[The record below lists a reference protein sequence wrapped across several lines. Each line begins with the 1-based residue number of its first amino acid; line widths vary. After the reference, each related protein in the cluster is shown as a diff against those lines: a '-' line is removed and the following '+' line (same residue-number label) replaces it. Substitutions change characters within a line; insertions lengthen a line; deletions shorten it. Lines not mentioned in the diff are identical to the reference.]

1 VRGCSHQRFI
11 ECIGTPAQQP
21 ARLDIVSAAIVTHT
35 AIATGNVV
43 HPIIANRSFQH
54 VDLLGAAVEH
64 RSNGNCCLN
73 LKLNLDLSEE
83 PMSSVEGEGRIL
95 SARRSR
101 ERHNPQ
107 APSVNPPRRNAGGL
121 QAGDPILQ
129 VPADTPPP
137 GAPRSLW
144 RPERP
149 SSTSVILYLTVT
161 LAVIVGCL
169 STLRLF
175 VGAGFAYLI
184 VASVI
189 IAIWVPFAF
198 RWARTPWVAGLFA
211 SVGVQTWLVL
221 RWAAENTKAILT
233 PATPTAPLG
242 SVVPTLPVGTVP
254 KLTVEALPRITTAVH
269 RFGTLP
275 PLKLPGDHV
284 SFAVAGK
291 LVRDSLLQVNAIVA
305 PAPMLVGF
313 GIVVAIVA
321 WIVGT
326 LTEVFLGSF
335 RARFEAL
342 LPMSVA
348 AIASALLISHTT
360 DPHRIRWV
368 AAVGAACALHVVAV
382 AALERRNLGNWFAG
396 SKPRALRSGLVAL
409 TTLGIIGAMSIRIV
423 ERLNV
428 DRRESAIDWRV
439 SQQET
444 PAGPTSITSPLASM
458 QRQLLQQSNLEQ
470 FRVKALADGVPLA
483 SYWRQTSLSKF
494 APGEEWK
501 GSGSYRRV
509 KPADKLFAT
518 PDSDGVVL
526 EQEMEIGALPNDQLP
541 LAWEAQSVKV
551 LRSIDPSLNTNPGDT
566 PAGSSTGSATAD
578 DGITVPGQG
587 DGVTATAS
595 TTSPPTSSAVVA
607 SSGVIPPKPTL
618 SFDEQSLTLLA
629 AKHPRPG
636 QRYSVRSVVRRRI
649 PDEVAN
655 AVVVA
660 DPADPELQLP
670 ALPERIKALAERIT
684 VSQTSTAAKAKAIQ
698 DYLRENYTYSL
709 EVPENVVASPLDD
722 FLFESKT
729 GYCVQ
734 FAGAFTVLARSIGI
748 PARLALG
755 YTPGKL
761 TEDGYF
767 SVTGK
772 NAHAWPEIRLA
783 DNRWVAF
790 EPTPGRGNPDN
801 EAITGIE
808 GNDGSQS
815 PDNTVATT
823 TTTTTTIAPESAV
836 VPTIPES
843 TIPLADPPASN
854 AKTSGW
860 QGWLFALL
868 VLLALAAAGALW
880 WFRRRTEA
888 AVIMTDRTRRALRS
902 QEPAGQ
908 INALWDRVEQR
919 MAKTVTPRASQETEI
934 AFASRA
940 QSVAPHITELALIT
954 QRARY
959 GTASTVTEAD
969 AATAVGLAE
978 SIDAVLQAPPTQAP

>member
-1 VRGCSHQRFI
+1 M
-11 ECIGTPAQQP
+11 T
-21 ARLDIVSAAIVTHT
+21 SAKT
-35 AIATGNVV
+35 AG
-43 HPIIANRSFQH
+43 PIIPVLHSRKGEDHHGQPT
-54 VDLLGAAVEH
+54 
-64 RSNGNCCLN
+64 
-73 LKLNLDLSEE
+73 E
-83 PMSSVEGEGRIL
+83 PPGPKTAGSPTR
-95 SARRSR
+95 
-101 ERHNPQ
+101 NP
-107 APSVNPPRRNAGGL
+107 L
-121 QAGDPILQ
+121 LQ
-129 VPADTPPP
+129 VPPETPPP
-137 GAPRSLW
+137 LAPRSLW

-149 SSTSVILYLTVT
+149 SSTSALLYLTDT
-161 LAVIVGCL
+161 IAVIVGCL

-198 RWARTPWVAGLFA
+198 RWLRTPWIAGLFA
-211 SVGVQTWLVL
+211 SVGIQTWLVL

-242 SVVPTLPVGTVP
+242 SVVPTLPTGTVS
-254 KLTVEALPRITTAVH
+254 KLTVDTLPRVTTSPH

-291 LVRDSLLQVNAIVA
+291 LIRDSLLQVNAIVA

-313 GIVVAIVA
+313 GLVVAIVA

-368 AAVGAACALHVVAV
+368 AAVGAACAFHVVAV
-382 AALERRNLGNWFAG
+382 ATLERRNLGNWFAG
-396 SKPRALRSGLVAL
+396 SKPRAVRSGLVAL
-409 TTLGIIGAMSIRIV
+409 VALGVIGATSIRIV
-423 ERLNV
+423 ERLTVN
-428 DRRESAIDWRV
+428 RRDSAIDWRV
-439 SQQET
+439 SQLET
-444 PAGPTSITSPLASM
+444 PNGPTSITSPLASM

-470 FRVKALADGVPLA
+470 FRVKALADGQPLA

-494 APGEEWK
+494 AAGEEWK

-509 KPADKLFAT
+509 KPTDQLLAT
-518 PDSDGVVL
+518 DSIGVTL
-526 EQEMEIGALPNDQLP
+526 EQEVEIGALPNDQLP
-541 LAWEAQSVKV
+541 IAWEAQSVKV
-551 LRSIDPSLNTNPGDT
+551 LRSIDSSLNSSPSETSEGTNASQGS
-566 PAGSSTGSATAD
+566 AGSPSSSGSSGD
-578 DGITVPGQG
+578 DGITVPGQA
-587 DGVTATAS
+587 DALTTTAS
-595 TTSPPTSSAVVA
+595 TTRPPAPVATSGA
-607 SSGVIPPKPTL
+607 IPPKPTL

-636 QRYSVRSVVRRRI
+636 QRYSVRSVVRRVI
-649 PDEVAN
+649 PEEIAN

-698 DYLRENYTYSL
+698 DYLRENYSYSL
-709 EVPENVVASPLDD
+709 EVPENTVASPLDD

-734 FAGAFTVLARSIGI
+734 FAGAFTVMARSIGI

-755 YTPGKL
+755 YTPGNL

-815 PDNTVATT
+815 PDSGAPITTSTT
-823 TTTTTTIAPESAV
+823 TTTTTAPDTAA

-843 TIPLADPPASN
+843 AIPLDN
-854 AKTSGW
+854 APTSSSTNSVW
-860 QGWLFALL
+860 QRWLFAFLL
-868 VLLALAAAGALW
+868 LLALAGGGVW
-880 WFRRRTEA
+880 WFLRRRTEA
-888 AVIMTDRTRRALRS
+888 TVIMTERTRRSLRTQGS
-902 QEPAGQ
+902 AGQ
-908 INALWDRVEQR
+908 INALWDRVEHR
-919 MAKTVTPRASQETEI
+919 LSKTVTPRTSQETEI
-934 AFASRA
+934 AFATRA
-940 QSVAPHITELALIT
+940 QCVVPQITALALIT

-959 GTASTVTEAD
+959 GTPSTVTEAD
-969 AATAVGLAE
+969 AKTAVGLAE
-978 SIDAVLQAPPTQAP
+978 AIDAVLQAPNMSTMSPAAPTAAGSTA